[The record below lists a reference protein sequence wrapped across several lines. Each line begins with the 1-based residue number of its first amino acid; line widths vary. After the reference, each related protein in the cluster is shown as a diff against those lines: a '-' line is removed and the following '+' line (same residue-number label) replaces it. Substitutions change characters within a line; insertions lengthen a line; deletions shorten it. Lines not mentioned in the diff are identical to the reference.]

1 MKREYAKPDI
11 LFESFSL
18 STSIAGDCEAKTN
31 TSAKGQCGLPSTGL
45 GTVFLD
51 TIEDC
56 SFKVKDGEFLGPGDN
71 DGMCY
76 HVFSQYNN
84 LFNS

>member
-1 MKREYAKPDI
+1 MKRVYTKPDV

-18 STSIAGDCEAKTN
+18 CTSIAGDCEVKTN
-31 TSAKGQCGLPSTGL
+31 TEAKWQCGLPSTGL
-45 GTVFLD
+45 GKVFLNS
-51 TIEDC
+51 INDC
-56 SFKVKDGEFLGPGDN
+56 SFKVEEGEFLGPGDN

-76 HVFSQYNN
+76 HVFSPYNN